1 MSYLSNCRE
10 KCWITDERIDRL
22 KIKAAHFKFKK
33 FLIIAVAIVVSA
45 YLLFQV
51 LDRLQRTVEKQK
63 VDATAAMLRQQL
75 HLKFNELIAQRR
87 KNDAQYFV
95 GVNPI
100 NWLAQKPKNY
110 AGELF
115 GPAAGKVAPGQWY
128 FDLRDRS
135 VVYLI
140 RNCKD
145 KTVERPTVT
154 FSFHLKWAIESDKI
168 SDNRVIRK
176 RLQDIVLEQRNPYVC
191 A

>member
-1 MSYLSNCRE
+1 MDC
-10 KCWITDERIDRL
+10 IDRL
-22 KIKAAHFKFKK
+22 KIKAAHLKYRK

-45 YLLFQV
+45 YLLFHV

-63 VDATAAMLRQQL
+63 VDAIATILRQQL
-75 HLKFNELIAQRR
+75 RLKFNELVAQHRN
-87 KNDAQYFV
+87 NDAQYFV
-95 GVNPI
+95 GANPI

-115 GPAAGKVAPGQWY
+115 GPKVEKVVPGQWY

-145 KTVERPTVT
+145 KTIDRPAVV
-154 FSFHLKWAIESDKI
+154 FYFDLKWAAESDQI
-168 SDNRVIRK
+168 SDNRVMRK
-176 RLQDIVLEQRNPYVC
+176 HLQNIVLEQKTPYVC
-191 A
+191 D